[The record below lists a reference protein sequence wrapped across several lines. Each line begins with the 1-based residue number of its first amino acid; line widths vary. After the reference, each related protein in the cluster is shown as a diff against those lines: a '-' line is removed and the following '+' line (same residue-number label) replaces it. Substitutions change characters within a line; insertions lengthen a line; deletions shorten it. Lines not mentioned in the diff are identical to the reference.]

1 MKKDLKAVPKANKG
15 LSKLPT
21 KVRNKM
27 GFFGAGGSVNAHK
40 EEAMKSP
47 PKPRVRG
54 YSKGGSVKLSNA
66 ETTIIPDYEG
76 PRTAGDYYDYLSSEE
91 KAGIGSAIGKPV
103 LPSKKPKQKSPKDR
117 LKEKIKNT
125 DRKKVQK

>member
-1 MKKDLKAVPKANKG
+1 
-15 LSKLPT
+15 
-21 KVRNKM
+21 M
-27 GFFGAGGSVNAHK
+27 GFFNAGGGVNAHK

-54 YSKGGSVKLSNA
+54 Y
-66 ETTIIPDYEG
+66 YEG

-103 LPSKKPKQKSPKDR
+103 LPSKKLKKQTDVER
-117 LKEKIKNT
+117 FLKKM
-125 DRKKVQK
+125 RKKGKK

>member
-1 MKKDLKAVPKANKG
+1 MEKDLKAVPKANKG

-27 GFFGAGGSVNAHK
+27 GFFNAGGGVNAHK

-54 YSKGGSVKLSNA
+54 YAKGGGVKLSNA

-103 LPSKKPKQKSPKDR
+103 LPSKKLKKQTDVER
-117 LKEKIKNT
+117 FLKKM
-125 DRKKVQK
+125 RKKGKK

>member
-27 GFFGAGGSVNAHK
+27 GFFNAGGGVNAHK

-54 YSKGGSVKLSNA
+54 YAKGGGVKLSNA

-103 LPSKKPKQKSPKDR
+103 LPSKKLKKQTDVER
-117 LKEKIKNT
+117 FLKKM
-125 DRKKVQK
+125 RKKGKK

>member
-27 GFFGAGGSVNAHK
+27 GFFSAGGGVNAHK

-54 YSKGGSVKLSNA
+54 YARGGSVKLSNA

-91 KAGIGSAIGKPV
+91 KAGIGSAIGKRV
-103 LPSKKPKQKSPKDR
+103 LPSKKLKKQTDQER
-117 LKEKIKNT
+117 LLKKM
-125 DRKKVQK
+125 RKKGK